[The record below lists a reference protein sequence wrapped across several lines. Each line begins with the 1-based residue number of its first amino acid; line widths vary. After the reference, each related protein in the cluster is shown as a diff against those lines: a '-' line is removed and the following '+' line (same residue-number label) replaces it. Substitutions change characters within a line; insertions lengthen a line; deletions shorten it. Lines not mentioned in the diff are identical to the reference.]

1 MPNNKLTKEK
11 IIAAALKMT
20 EESQDGSFSLREL
33 SKNLDVKA
41 ASLYNHFTG
50 SAQIQEE
57 TALRIAGML
66 NEVLQKATE
75 GKERD
80 AAFLAGATAYR
91 TFADEH
97 PGLYTALIHM
107 PASNDDNI
115 VKAAYDSYAPMRE
128 IIWSFGKNKTDTLH
142 FLRSFRAAMHGF
154 VELTANHFMH
164 DGIATKD
171 ETYLVMINSFLNTLK
186 GLPDNEEI

>member
-1 MPNNKLTKEK
+1 MSNNKLTKEK
-11 IIAAALKMT
+11 IIDAALKIA
-20 EESQDGSFSLREL
+20 EENENGSFSLREL
-33 SKNLDVKA
+33 SKSLDVKA

-50 SAQIQEE
+50 SEQIQEE
-57 TALRIAGML
+57 VALRIAGML

-80 AAFLAGATAYR
+80 AAFLAGAIAYR

-97 PGLYTALIHM
+97 PGLYMALIHM
-107 PASNDDNI
+107 PTSNDDNI
-115 VKAAYDSYAPMRE
+115 VKAAFDSYSPMRE
-128 IIWSFGKNKTDTLH
+128 IIWSFGKNRTDTLH

-164 DGIATKD
+164 GGTATKD
-171 ETYLVMINSFLNTLK
+171 ETYTIMIKTFLDLLK